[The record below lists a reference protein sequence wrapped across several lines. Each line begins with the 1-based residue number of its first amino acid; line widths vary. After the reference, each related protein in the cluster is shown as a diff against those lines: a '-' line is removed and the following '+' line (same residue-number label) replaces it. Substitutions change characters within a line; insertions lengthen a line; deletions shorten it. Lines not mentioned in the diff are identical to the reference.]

1 MDEVER
7 IIEEIKRVAKLR
19 FSIMLEPDD
28 EEEEIP
34 PGSPSRST
42 PKTPSSGNT
51 RISSSA
57 ILTCMIL
64 WRGLR
69 KNRLEALID
78 FLSFEVK
85 ISNIKL

>member
-34 PGSPSRST
+34 HSWLS
-42 PKTPSSGNT
+42 
-51 RISSSA
+51 I
-57 ILTCMIL
+57 
-64 WRGLR
+64 
-69 KNRLEALID
+69 ALHAED
-78 FLSFEVK
+78 PLFWE
-85 ISNIKL
+85 